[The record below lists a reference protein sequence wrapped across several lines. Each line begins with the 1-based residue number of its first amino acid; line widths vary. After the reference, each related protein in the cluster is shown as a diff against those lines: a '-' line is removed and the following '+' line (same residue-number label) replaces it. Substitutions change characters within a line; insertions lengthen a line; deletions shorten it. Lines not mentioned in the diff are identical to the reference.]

1 MIRQWIRGALA
12 ALVSMA
18 IYAIALGCYLA
29 LMLLVISMEEG
40 GDNLTTH
47 TNPLTFALVLLSE
60 GSGFTTTAVTLTI
73 TPLLLTILLIWLIA
87 TVTTRLKAIDL
98 PAYAAGLVVWL
109 VINEGFRRSVEVGL
123 TDDQWLVL
131 CKAGAVFTLGFA
143 CAALPASKRLRG
155 VVAKIASQ
163 ISVSVK
169 RCLILGT
176 VVAAMLIGMILLAG
190 LITVIVWCVNNH
202 AAVVTIFE
210 GSGME
215 TGSRILTTVAMVA
228 WLPNVMLWA
237 VSWLFGAGFAIG
249 DLADFTLWSGQATDL
264 PSIPVF
270 GILPEA
276 VNDDIIR
283 MVLMNLPLALA
294 LIVGLL
300 MLFLPQGFGYRPQ
313 SILGERRGA
322 ALVNLAYP
330 AASFCLAA
338 GLVSLIST
346 VLFTLSNGSLG
357 QHRLANVGVNVM
369 AATRAIGHPVAIG
382 LAAAW
387 LVALVGTALV
397 FSIGW
402 LAERI
407 KASRAVP
414 SPNAGIMT
422 DASERP
428 SDAQQPQTSKE
439 ESDDKHESTDT
450 PSIGIRLP

>member
-1 MIRQWIRGALA
+1 
-12 ALVSMA
+12 MA

-87 TVTTRLKAIDL
+87 AVTARLKAIDP

-109 VINEGFRRSVEVGL
+109 IINEGFRRSVEVGL

-155 VVAKIASQ
+155 VGAKIVSQ
-163 ISVSVK
+163 MSAAVK
-169 RCLILGT
+169 RCLLLGA
-176 VVAAMLIGMILLAG
+176 VVAAILVGMILLAG
-190 LITVIVWCVNNH
+190 LITVIVWCVSNH

-215 TGSRILTTVAMVA
+215 TGSRILTTLAMVA

-264 PSIPVF
+264 PPLPAF

-276 VNDDIIR
+276 VSSDIIR
-283 MVLMNLPLALA
+283 MVLMNMPLALA

-300 MLFLPQGFGYRPQ
+300 MLFVPQGFGYRPQ
-313 SILGERRGA
+313 SILDARQRGTT
-322 ALVNLAYP
+322 LVNLAYP

-338 GLVSLIST
+338 GLVSLAST
-346 VLFTLSNGSLG
+346 VLFSLSNGSLG
-357 QHRLANVGVNVM
+357 QYRLANVGVNVM
-369 AATRAIGHPVAIG
+369 ASTRAVGHPVAIG

-402 LAERI
+402 LVERI
-407 KASRAVP
+407 KASRAV
-414 SPNAGIMT
+414 SSSNAGIVT
-422 DASERP
+422 DAPERP